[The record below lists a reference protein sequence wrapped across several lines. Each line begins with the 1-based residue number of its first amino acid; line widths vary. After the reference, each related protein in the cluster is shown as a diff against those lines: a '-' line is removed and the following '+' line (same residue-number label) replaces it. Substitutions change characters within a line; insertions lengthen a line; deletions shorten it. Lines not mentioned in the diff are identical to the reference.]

1 MEDAIREAQGSGSVD
16 QLAKGLVRYALSCEH
31 SRKPIKRADINE
43 KGGCIEVLYDLRLT
57 DTVLGSYTRL
67 FKDVFAQANSQLMD
81 VFGMQFVELPKADKV
96 TLRQKRGMCPVLLLP
111 YYL

>member
-1 MEDAIREAQGSGSVD
+1 MEDAIRQAQGSGSVE

-43 KGGCIEVLYDLRLT
+43 KGDCIGKSIRGEANSA
-57 DTVLGSYTRL
+57 VLGSYTRL

-81 VFGMQFVELPKADKV
+81 VFGMQFVELPRAEKV
-96 TLRQKRGMCPVLLLP
+96 TLRQKRGMYPTPV
-111 YYL
+111 